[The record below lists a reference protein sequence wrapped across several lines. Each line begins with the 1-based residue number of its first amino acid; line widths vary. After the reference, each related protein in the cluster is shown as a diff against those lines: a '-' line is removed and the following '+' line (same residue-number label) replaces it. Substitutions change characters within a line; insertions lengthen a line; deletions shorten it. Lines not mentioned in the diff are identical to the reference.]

1 MKFPAF
7 AELDRDQRNVYSE
20 SPQDKGVLIVG
31 PPGSGKTVLAMHRAT
46 RLADSGDVILG
57 MFNKTLRQYTSN
69 FEGLPK
75 NVQVVHIND
84 WVKNWYKEAFNR
96 RHPFIRKPFN
106 IDWDK
111 IDEDLSNATKEEK
124 QKLHWGHLIIDE
136 GQDFPKR
143 MYATLMKYINNEKD
157 PTLTL
162 SVFADENQTITDVN
176 STISEIRGE
185 INATARNKRYWRVDK
200 NYRNTKEVAKFAR
213 HFQVLG
219 AGTVSLPDHEGIKPV
234 IFVNKDLNSQIKHI
248 ADYCNVQTNKEVGVV
263 VLGRNKDVNSIYK
276 AIKTTLE
283 LNQSKYLVQTY
294 IGEKRFELNDWESLK
309 FDTPPS
315 ITVLHQANSKGL
327 EFDVVFVIN
336 LAGLYLSSG
345 NEIDG
350 FKKLYVVSSR
360 PREHLFFMVEGS
372 PDKGGFKDVLRL
384 FPSHNDN
391 EPLCT
396 FTTLEKDL
404 KDPVLKDMLD
414 EVDWLPSASTVARD
428 LYGDLAKKLSQL
440 GIEKAKQ
447 IIIEAVSG
455 QFEYGHIPQLI
466 NDRLSESNNKEE
478 SILDTLVELNNFSIS
493 GIRDKIE

>member
-263 VLGRNKDVNSIYK
+263 VLGRPMP
-276 AIKTTLE
+276 A
-283 LNQSKYLVQTY
+283 
-294 IGEKRFELNDWESLK
+294 
-309 FDTPPS
+309 
-315 ITVLHQANSKGL
+315 
-327 EFDVVFVIN
+327 
-336 LAGLYLSSG
+336 
-345 NEIDG
+345 
-350 FKKLYVVSSR
+350 
-360 PREHLFFMVEGS
+360 
-372 PDKGGFKDVLRL
+372 
-384 FPSHNDN
+384 
-391 EPLCT
+391 
-396 FTTLEKDL
+396 
-404 KDPVLKDMLD
+404 
-414 EVDWLPSASTVARD
+414 
-428 LYGDLAKKLSQL
+428 
-440 GIEKAKQ
+440 
-447 IIIEAVSG
+447 
-455 QFEYGHIPQLI
+455 
-466 NDRLSESNNKEE
+466 
-478 SILDTLVELNNFSIS
+478 
-493 GIRDKIE
+493 